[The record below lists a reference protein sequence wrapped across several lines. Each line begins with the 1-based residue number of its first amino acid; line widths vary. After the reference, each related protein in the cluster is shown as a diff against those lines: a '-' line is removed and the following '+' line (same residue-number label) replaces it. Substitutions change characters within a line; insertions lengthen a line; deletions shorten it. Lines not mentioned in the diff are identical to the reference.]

1 MISRVFSGDTRPPRK
16 WNDCILI
23 ILIIDASPAALFHGH
38 YNAANVSAEIVAI
51 VQPFDATVA
60 RVVLS
65 VDHHRSHNNNQQ
77 QWSDWNQF
85 HFLKRLADWFLKR

>member
-1 MISRVFSGDTRPPRK
+1 MYFQDTLAILVGEMIASGV
-16 WNDCILI
+16 
-23 ILIIDASPAALFHGH
+23 IDASPAALFHGH

-51 VQPFDATVA
+51 VQPFEATVA

-77 QWSDWNQF
+77 Q
-85 HFLKRLADWFLKR
+85 